1 MKHGPT
7 RHTANVYVDGVLQT
21 PYFVGN
27 TKPALLGLD
36 VSIVHTAVQVAR
48 RNGWLT
54 SNGVGLSGGV
64 LTEKGNEVFLAAKG
78 PERLARL
85 MNRKEQ

>member
-1 MKHGPT
+1 
-7 RHTANVYVDGVLQT
+7 
-21 PYFVGN
+21 
-27 TKPALLGLD
+27 
-36 VSIVHTAVQVAR
+36 
-48 RNGWLT
+48 LT